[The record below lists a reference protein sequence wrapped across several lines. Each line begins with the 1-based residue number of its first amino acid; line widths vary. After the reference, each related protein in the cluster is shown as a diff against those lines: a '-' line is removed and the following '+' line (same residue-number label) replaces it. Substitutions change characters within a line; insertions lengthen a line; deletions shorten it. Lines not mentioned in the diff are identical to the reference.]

1 MNDSAQT
8 PAPQLA
14 DGVVWPAD
22 AVEVGRIV
30 DAWGVKGGIKVQ
42 PFSSDPQALF
52 CTKKWFLRPAEAA
65 SGALSRPSA
74 KAGDAKAV
82 DTKAAPAPVARKVA
96 AGSAPMAARLS
107 APRFLQMTL
116 VREQGDIVVGT
127 AEGLDD
133 RNAAE
138 ALKGARVFVSRSAF
152 PTPDEGEYYWIDL
165 IGLDVVNPQGDY
177 LGKVADLMDTGP
189 HSVLRCLSQTPIEA
203 PTEAPGE
210 AAADVAQDAAAPA
223 QVTERL
229 IPFVDAYIVS
239 VSLADKRIVADWGLD
254 Y

>member
-1 MNDSAQT
+1 MNDRAST
-8 PAPQLA
+8 FAPVLP
-14 DGVVWPAD
+14 DGVVWPED

-74 KAGDAKAV
+74 KAGNAKAADAKV
-82 DTKAAPAPVARKVA
+82 APAPARKVA
-96 AGSAPMAARLS
+96 AGSAPMAARLA

-138 ALKGARVFVSRSAF
+138 ALKGARVYVSRSAF

-189 HSVLRCLSQTPIEA
+189 HSVLRCV
-203 PTEAPGE
+203 TEAARAEGE
-210 AAADVAQDAAAPA
+210 PAQDKPA
-223 QVTERL
+223 EATERL